1 MRPSCTS
8 ARPSSLW
15 DVTVGDVAPGILQSW
30 SVDYGADTQRGT
42 HPPKP
47 PTLGFQLLLS
57 GDDEEPDWTDG
68 DRVHLRL
75 SIDGAAEFTYFVGSL
90 EGVKADRLTG
100 RTILSARGYG
110 LLALLPEGHNAGPA
124 KRRDGR
130 RAVR

>member
-1 MRPSCTS
+1 M
-8 ARPSSLW
+8 
-15 DVTVGDVAPGILQSW
+15 
-30 SVDYGADTQRGT
+30 DYGADTQRGT

-100 RTILSARGYG
+100 RTVLSARGYG
-110 LLALLPEGHNAGPA
+110 LLALLPADITLALQNDETAGA
-124 KRRDGR
+124 LFVDLLGRSGGYRRDCGGPTPR
-130 RAVR
+130 WTGS